1 MKNRPSA
8 SEQQLW
14 LSLALPEEERC
25 VEEPTDPRPKES
37 ASLMAQVVERDNLL
51 RALKQVQRN
60 RGAPGIDAMTV
71 EELPGY
77 LQVHWPRIRDEL
89 IGGCYRPHPV
99 RRVLIPKPDGRQRQ
113 LGIPTVLDRF
123 IQQAIAQVVQR
134 HWDPYFHAHSYGF
147 RPGRS
152 AHHAGRRPG

>member
-1 MKNRPSA
+1 MSVKNRPSA

-37 ASLMAQVVERDNLL
+37 ASLIAQVVERDNLL

-77 LQVHWPRIRDEL
+77 LQVHWPRIRDGR

-134 HWDPYFHAHSYGF
+134 H
-147 RPGRS
+147 
-152 AHHAGRRPG
+152 